1 MNASSNGKKKI
12 FGVPVDVISV
22 SLFGLFLGIS
32 TTMVYSYLGL
42 FMTKELHTTEANVA
56 IVDGIVEFI
65 AYVTRI
71 FAGVISDV
79 MKNRKVILLVGC
91 FLTLLMKPVFA
102 MAHSVFHILFAQ
114 SIERIGNGLQASPRD
129 ALIADL
135 SGVGER
141 GRSFGFCK
149 SLKTVGA
156 FTGTLI
162 SMLILSISSENFRV
176 AFACSAIPVVCAII
190 CLFRIKVKKNVDE
203 KVKSKK
209 NSLSLVFKKE
219 YIQSLSQDFWKI
231 IAFSA
236 LFELCHF
243 SEALFPI
250 YANQFV
256 SVSEAASVSLFVSL
270 GQVPCAFIIGA
281 LADKYGTRKL
291 IAVCIVMMLS
301 ANILFMSASSIYFV
315 FAGAFLW
322 GGQMTAIQGVFL
334 SAISERVDA
343 SLRGTAIGIYYCVI
357 GVSFLLSSVLAGN
370 IWTNFGS
377 KYAFLYSISICL
389 IAFLTKSFFLKR
401 GRVDN
406 GIK

>member
-1 MNASSNGKKKI
+1 MNASSNVKKKV
-12 FGVPVDVISV
+12 FGVPTDVISV

-65 AYVTRI
+65 AYATRI

-79 MKNRKVILLVGC
+79 MRDRKVILLVGC

-102 MAHSVFHILFAQ
+102 MAQSIFHILFAQ

-135 SGVGER
+135 SRAGER
-141 GRSFGFCK
+141 GKSFGFCK
-149 SLKTVGA
+149 SLKTVGG
-156 FTGTLI
+156 FTGTLL
-162 SMLILSISSENFRV
+162 SMWILSISAESFRL
-176 AFACSAIPVVCAII
+176 AFACSAIPVVFAII
-190 CLFRIKVKKNVDE
+190 CLFRIKVKRKEE
-203 KVKSKK
+203 KKTEKS
-209 NSLSLVFKKE
+209 SLYLVFKKE
-219 YIQSLSQDFWKI
+219 YIRSLSKDFWKI

-256 SVSEAASVSLFVSL
+256 SVSGAASVSLFVSL

-281 LADKYGTRKL
+281 LADKYGTNKL
-291 IAVCIVMMLS
+291 IAVCIAMMIS
-301 ANILFMSASSIYFV
+301 ANILFMSATSIYFI

-334 SAISERVDA
+334 AAISERVD
-343 SLRGTAIGIYYCVI
+343 SNLRGTAIGIYYCVI
-357 GVSFLLSSVLAGN
+357 GVSFLFSSVLAGN
-370 IWTNFGS
+370 IWTYFGC

-389 IAFLTKSFFLKR
+389 ISFFTKSFFLKK
-401 GRVDN
+401 G
-406 GIK
+406 K